1 MRQAAAHHRSGKR
14 RAQCRWRRCATR
26 WRTPTT
32 STGKPRLTFR
42 INECEAEVKHKLGLL
57 QELSAEN
64 SCLRSA
70 IAKAER
76 EIAEVRRHGEY
87 DDKKAQ
93 MAAELRSVKEQWRT
107 AYYSKIDAQKA
118 LINRHSAVVDLN
130 KK

>member
-1 MRQAAAHHRSGKR
+1 MRNQMAHSYDIDRV
-14 RAQCRWRRCATR
+14 
-26 WRTPTT
+26 
-32 STGKPRLTFR
+32 
-42 INECEAEVKHKLGLL
+42 NECEAEVKHKLGLL

-70 IAKAER
+70 IAKAEH

-93 MAAELRSVKEQWRT
+93 MAIELRSAKEQWRT
-107 AYYSKIDAQKA
+107 AYYSKIEVQKA